1 MLPLNYCRRAAV
13 CAFLKYIYR
22 PEGKSEL
29 SLAEDLYALLQ
40 CEIHLKSFQIVA
52 LEAYM
57 WKKNLIENS

>member
-1 MLPLNYCRRAAV
+1 MLPLNYCRRAAL

-40 CEIHLKSFQIVA
+40 CEIHLKSFQIVF
-52 LEAYM
+52 
-57 WKKNLIENS
+57 SG